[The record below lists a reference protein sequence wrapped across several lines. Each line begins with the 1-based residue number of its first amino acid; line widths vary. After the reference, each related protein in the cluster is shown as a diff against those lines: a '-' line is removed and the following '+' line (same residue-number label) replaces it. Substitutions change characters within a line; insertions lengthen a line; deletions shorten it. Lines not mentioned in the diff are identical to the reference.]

1 MSPFATAPWYLGDG
15 QAVLVGDTDWEFAA
29 LWAAVAER
37 ARRLVERGLAPGQLV
52 LVPTS
57 PPLDLVLM
65 QFALARCDA
74 ALLPVSAGLSLGR
87 RAALVALT
95 GAEWIWVPGVLGRLE
110 PQSEM
115 QTAVLWCDD
124 PLALVIETSGSS
136 GAPKAAMLS
145 QDAVLA
151 SATQV
156 NARLALGPGDL
167 WLCCLPRHHIG
178 GLAIAY
184 RCALAGATL
193 LLHQGFDATAVAADL
208 VRRRVTHLSLVPPML
223 ARLLDHLPDG
233 PPPALRVALVGG
245 QGLSP
250 ALAQRALD
258 AGWPLYATY
267 GMTETGSQVASCG
280 PLTEAPVEGVV
291 GLPLPGLTLDCPA
304 CGEPARALR
313 LRGELVMAGYANPG
327 RIPGMGLDGGWL
339 TTADLACRT
348 PNGDLRI
355 LGRSDEALVI
365 AGEQVFPALVGQRLM
380 GAPGVGAVV
389 LLGLPDDAWGHRL
402 VAVYVGEAEP
412 AALARWCDGH
422 LTRAERPR
430 SVLRLDALPVLAS
443 GKYDMREIRRLVGA
457 G

>member
-1 MSPFATAPWYLGDG
+1 M
-15 QAVLVGDTDWEFAA
+15 LVGDTDLEFAV

-37 ARRLVERGLAPGQLV
+37 ARWLVEQGLAPGQLV

-74 ALLPVSAGLSLGR
+74 ALLPVSAGLGLGP

-95 GAEWIWVPGVLGRLE
+95 GAEWVWVPGIPGMPGRLE
-110 PQSEM
+110 PLRGSQIA
-115 QTAVLWCDD
+115 AVWQDD

-145 QDAVLA
+145 QGAVLA
-151 SATQV
+151 SAMQV
-156 NARLALGPGDL
+156 NARLALRPGDL

-193 LLHQGFDATAVAADL
+193 VLHPGFDATAVAADL

-223 ARLLDHLPDG
+223 ARLLHHLYDG

-250 ALAQRALD
+250 ALAQRALG

-327 RIPGMGLDGGWL
+327 RIPGEGLDGGWL
-339 TTADLACRT
+339 ATADLACRT
-348 PNGDLRI
+348 PTGALRI
-355 LGRSDEALVI
+355 LGRADEALVI
-365 AGEQVFPALVGQRLM
+365 GGEQVFPALIGQRLV
-380 GAPGVGAVV
+380 GAPGVEAAVV
-389 LLGLPDDAWGHRL
+389 LGLPDEAWGHRL
-402 VAVYVGEAEP
+402 VAVYGGAADP

-443 GKYDMREIRRLVGA
+443 GKYDMREIRCLVGA
-457 G
+457 GYP